1 MILNRVTLF
10 KHGVSKT
17 NVTVLTK
24 RVKILKVPF
33 VETQNCVDGRI
44 RLMLEYKS
52 ADMIEAL
59 SKDYPYK
66 RVEFTNK
73 NKELLLILAALIK
86 G

>member
-1 MILNRVTLF
+1 MILNRVVLF

-33 VETQNCVDGRI
+33 ADTQNCVDGRI
-44 RLMLEYKS
+44 RLMLEYYS
-52 ADMIEAL
+52 DDMIKAL
-59 SKDYPYK
+59 SRNYTDK
-66 RVEFTNK
+66 RIEFVSK
-73 NKELLLILAALIK
+73 NKELLSILTTIIK